1 MVREVET
8 SLPEGPLQERLRFL
22 GFQGDGLG
30 PALLARGSSLLAQG
44 RWGCCDTPVHLRE
57 LN

>member
-30 PALLARGSSLLAQG
+30 PALLAQG